1 MKKVITVIIIIAC
14 LGLMGYKLYSNKQK
28 NEQEVAIVAQK
39 DAKVAVRI
47 AKVTEEKIS
56 DLFTANGTFVAEQDL
71 EVSSEMGGQVVKIL
85 VKEGDYVSAGQI
97 LAQTKSDRTNVQLE
111 NAKAAL
117 QTAQSDLKRFESA
130 FNTGGVTAQQL
141 EQARLQLKNAQ
152 ANYNSASIQ
161 SGNTEV
167 RSKISGIVSSKNVEE
182 GTLVNPGQPLFNVV
196 NIDFLKLKITVDEQQ
211 VGRLKV
217 GETIKVR
224 PSASPETIEGK
235 VIFIAPKANNALKF
249 PVEVLVA
256 NKDKKLRAGMYA
268 TAAFGNENTASNILV
283 VPHAAFVGSVSQNK
297 IFKVVKTGEDDL
309 KAEMITVQSG
319 RNFGDKVEILSG
331 LNAGDEVVVSGQIN
345 LDNQTPIRVVE

>member
-235 VIFIAPKANNALKF
+235 ANNALKF

-268 TAAFGNENTASNILV
+268 TAAFGNESTASNILV